1 MPGVDRIVKAR
12 LAMLTVTDGKSR
24 AVRETRQPRLNS
36 LDQFRGYTV
45 AAMFAVNFLG
55 GYAATPALLRHHNTW
70 CSFADTVMPQ
80 FFFAA
85 GMALRL
91 VVLREIG
98 QHGRAAALQRG
109 LRRGL
114 ALMVL
119 GFVWYGPKGFE
130 TWERLSTASGFDIT
144 RNVFLTSAF
153 QALTHIGA
161 TSLWVLPVIAG
172 SVRSRLLWMLGSAG
186 LHAWLSYAIW
196 YKTLFTWGI
205 IDGGPL
211 GFLTWTLPFLA
222 GSLALDAVWGNASAP
237 QASLAVSAPAP
248 PEEETQGA
256 VNPSTA
262 SHGKPRS
269 PLSRLL
275 WAAAALMAAGYGLA
289 CLTRGGALAAPP
301 FVPPWHPI
309 DMWTMSQ
316 KAGSVSYLT
325 FSAGFSLAI
334 FACFHWWSDLRGR
347 STTLFTDLGRNALAA
362 YLIHCVVMNG
372 TEHLGPKTS
381 PLWWAVCLSTVGFLL
396 SWAFTRWLNERK
408 LFLRL

>member
-1 MPGVDRIVKAR
+1 
-12 LAMLTVTDGKSR
+12 
-24 AVRETRQPRLNS
+24 
-36 LDQFRGYTV
+36 
-45 AAMFAVNFLG
+45 
-55 GYAATPALLRHHNTW
+55 
-70 CSFADTVMPQ
+70 MPQ

-91 VVLREIG
+91 VVLREIR
-98 QHGRAAALQRG
+98 QHGRAAALHRG
-109 LRRGL
+109 IRRGL

-119 GFVWYGPKGFE
+119 GFVWHGPRGFE
-130 TWERLSTASGFDIT
+130 TWERLSMASGFDIT

-196 YKTLFTWGI
+196 YKTLFSWGV

-222 GSLALDAVWGNASAP
+222 GSLALDAVRGNASAP
-237 QASLAVSAPAP
+237 QASQISPATDDGEP
-248 PEEETQGA
+248 QRAADSSLPQSG
-256 VNPSTA
+256 
-262 SHGKPRS
+262 GKPRS
-269 PLSRLL
+269 PMNVML
-275 WAAAALMAAGYGLA
+275 WAAAALMALGYGLA
-289 CLTRGGALAAPP
+289 CFTRGGTLAAPP
-301 FVPPWHPI
+301 FFPPWHPA

-316 KAGSVSYLT
+316 KAGSVSYLA

-334 FACFHWWSDLRGR
+334 FAFFHWWSDLRGR
-347 STTLFTDLGRNALAA
+347 STTLFADLGRNALAA
-362 YLIHCVVMNG
+362 YLVHCVVMNG
-372 TEHLGPKTS
+372 TEHLGPRTS
-381 PLWWAVCLSTVGFLL
+381 PLWWAVCLSAVGFLL

-408 LFLRL
+408 IFLRL